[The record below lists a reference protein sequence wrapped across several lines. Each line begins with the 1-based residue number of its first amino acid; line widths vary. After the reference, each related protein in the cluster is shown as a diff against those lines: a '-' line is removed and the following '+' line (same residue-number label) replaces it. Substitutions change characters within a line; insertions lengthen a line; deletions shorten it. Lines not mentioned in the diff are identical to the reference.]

1 MKNQEMKRTGG
12 TLKILQWVW

>member
-12 TLKILQWVW
+12 TLKILQWLW